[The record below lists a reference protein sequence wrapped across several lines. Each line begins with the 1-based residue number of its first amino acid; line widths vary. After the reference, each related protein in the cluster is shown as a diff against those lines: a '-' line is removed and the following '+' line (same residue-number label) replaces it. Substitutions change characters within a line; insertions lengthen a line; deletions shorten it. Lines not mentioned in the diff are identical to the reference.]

1 MTEEK
6 HVEFPPCCS
15 AKWCEETF
23 GGYEV
28 GGATPEERALLLDD
42 WVSMEISFVK
52 TIYDKTRTPTELV
65 PMRGTIYFCPDHA
78 TKLEGV
84 EDIKAVMEPTPQGG
98 FTFVLDDD

>member
-1 MTEEK
+1 MTAEK

-23 GGYEV
+23 GGYRI
-28 GGATPEERALLLDD
+28 GGPTPEERTLIPDD
-42 WVSMEISFVK
+42 WVSMEVSFVT

>member
-6 HVEFPPCCS
+6 HVEFPPCCA
-15 AKWCEETF
+15 AKGCEETF
-23 GGYEV
+23 GGYEI
-28 GGATPEERALLLDD
+28 GGPTPEERVLMLDD
-42 WVSMEISFVK
+42 WVSMEVSFVK

-65 PMRGTIYFCPDHA
+65 PMRGTIFFCPAHA
-78 TKLEGV
+78 AKLEGV